1 MGSSLLKRDIYRVYY
16 GEKYSELR
24 SEDGSRQRE
33 ISGTR
38 LSLFFFL
45 LREIYKSYYGEDRR
59 LKRLSARNG
68 VWSVLYTIFSFS
80 HAVFS
85 CSFMKGDVYMFN
97 KIRYAYHLTKA
108 EQLMKRGVSIEDE
121 RIKHH
126 QKKIE
131 EALYKRKER

>member
-1 MGSSLLKRDIYRVYY
+1 M
-16 GEKYSELR
+16 
-24 SEDGSRQRE
+24 
-33 ISGTR
+33 
-38 LSLFFFL
+38 
-45 LREIYKSYYGEDRR
+45 
-59 LKRLSARNG
+59 SARNG

-80 HAVFS
+80 YANFS
-85 CSFMKGDVYMFN
+85 SSFMKGDVYMFN